1 MIGKEQRL
9 RTVAEIAAVVQGQVF
24 GDPATM
30 ICGIASIEEARS
42 GDITF
47 AESPRFLETA
57 RRSLASAILAPQSAV
72 DSGDTK
78 VIIGVENPRLAFAQ
92 LLDLF
97 APEHYAARGIHP
109 TAVLGS
115 DFEHGE
121 LVSIGA
127 QCVLGENVRLGKNV
141 TIHPLCYIG
150 NDVEIGDDTIIF
162 PNVTVLHGTLIGK
175 RTIIHS
181 GTVIGADGFGYMLV
195 GGQHLKVPQ
204 IGTVAIGDD
213 VEMGANC
220 TIDRAKTG
228 TTRIG
233 NGTKLDNMVHV
244 AHNCQV
250 GNHCLLVAQTALA
263 GGVQV
268 GDYSVF
274 AGQSG
279 AGEHVKIGAR
289 SVIAGRGGVIGD
301 IPEGSFVSGFPARPH
316 KEMMRQQAA
325 AHRLPDMVKK
335 LRDLEKRL
343 MELEKDKEKPSA

>member
-57 RRSLASAILAPQSAV
+57 RRSLASAILAPQSAI

-115 DFEHGE
+115 DLEHGE

-162 PNVTVLHGTLIGK
+162 PNVTILHGTQIGK
-175 RTIIHS
+175 RTI
-181 GTVIGADGFGYMLV
+181 
-195 GGQHLKVPQ
+195 
-204 IGTVAIGDD
+204 
-213 VEMGANC
+213 
-220 TIDRAKTG
+220 DRK
-228 TTRIG
+228 
-233 NGTKLDNMVHV
+233 
-244 AHNCQV
+244 
-250 GNHCLLVAQTALA
+250 
-263 GGVQV
+263 
-268 GDYSVF
+268 SV
-274 AGQSG
+274 
-279 AGEHVKIGAR
+279 V
-289 SVIAGRGGVIGD
+289 
-301 IPEGSFVSGFPARPH
+301 
-316 KEMMRQQAA
+316 
-325 AHRLPDMVKK
+325 
-335 LRDLEKRL
+335 
-343 MELEKDKEKPSA
+343 

>member
-57 RRSLASAILAPQSAV
+57 RRSLASAILAPQSAI

-115 DFEHGE
+115 DLEHGE

-162 PNVTVLHGTLIGK
+162 PNVTILHGTQIGK

-289 SVIAGRGGVIGD
+289 SVIAGRGGAIHD
-301 IPEGSFVSGFPARPH
+301 LPEGSFVSGFPARPH
-316 KEMMRQQAA
+316 KEVLKAQAA
-325 AHRLPDMVKK
+325 MHRLPDMLKK
-335 LRDLEKRL
+335 VRDMERRL
-343 MELEKDKEKPSA
+343 AELEKDKEKPSA

>member
-1 MIGKEQRL
+1 MEDKERRR
-9 RTVAEIAAVVQGQVF
+9 RTVAEIAEVVQGQVF

-57 RRSLASAILAPQSAV
+57 RRSLASAILAPQEAIG
-72 DSGDTK
+72 SGDTK
-78 VIIGVENPRLAFAQ
+78 VIIGVENPRLAFAR

-97 APEHYAARGIHP
+97 APEYYAPRGIHP

-115 DFEHGE
+115 DLTHGE

-127 QCVLGENVRLGKNV
+127 QTVIGENVKLGKNV

-150 NDVEIGDDTIIF
+150 NDVEIGDDTVLH
-162 PNVTVLHGTLIGK
+162 PHVTLLHGTHIGK
-175 RTIIHS
+175 RTVIHS
-181 GTVIGADGFGYMLV
+181 GTVIGADGFGYMMV
-195 GGQHLKVPQ
+195 GGLHLKVPQ
-204 IGTVAIGDD
+204 IGNVSIGDD

-220 TIDRAKTG
+220 TVDRAKTG

-250 GNHCLLVAQTALA
+250 GEHCLLVAQTALA

-289 SVIAGRGGVIGD
+289 SVIAGRGGAIHD
-301 IPEGSFVSGFPARPH
+301 LPEGSFVSGFPARPH
-316 KEMMRQQAA
+316 KEVLKAQAA
-325 AHRLPDMVKK
+325 MHRLPDMLKK
-335 LRDLEKRL
+335 LREMERRL
-343 MELEKDKEKPSA
+343 AELEKEKPSA